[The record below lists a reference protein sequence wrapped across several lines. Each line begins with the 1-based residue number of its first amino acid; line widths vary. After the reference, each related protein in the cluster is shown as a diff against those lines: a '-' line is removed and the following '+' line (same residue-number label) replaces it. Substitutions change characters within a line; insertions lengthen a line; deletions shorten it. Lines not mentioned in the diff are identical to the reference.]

1 MLGYWASYSAIFLQ
15 VFGAGVILL
24 FGLPM
29 VLQPLTWARW
39 LRWQIPEQTHLAI
52 YFGRCL
58 GAIACVLG
66 VMAWCAARMPEVQ
79 PFFFNIL
86 IGSTVAM
93 VVVHVYG
100 ALRRIQ
106 PLTET
111 LEIPFW
117 FALFVLSLMF
127 YPLSH

>member
-1 MLGYWASYSAIFLQ
+1 MLGIWSAHAALFLQ
-15 VFGAGVILL
+15 IFGAGVILL

-39 LRWQIPEQTHLAI
+39 LRWRIPEQTHLAI

-66 VMAWCAARMPEVQ
+66 VMAWSAAAQPAVQ

-86 IGSTVAM
+86 AGSTGAM
-93 VVVHVYG
+93 VLVHVWG

-117 FALFVLSLMF
+117 LALCLLALAF
-127 YPLSH
+127 YPAA

>member
-1 MLGYWASYSAIFLQ
+1 MLGIWATHSAVFLQ

-39 LRWQIPEQTHLAI
+39 LRWQIPEHTHLAI

-66 VMAWCAARMPEVQ
+66 IAAWYAAAMPESQ
-79 PFFFNIL
+79 ELFFNIL
-86 IGSTVAM
+86 IGSTAAM
-93 VVVHVYG
+93 VLVHVYG

-106 PLTET
+106 PVTET

-117 FALFVLSLMF
+117 LGLFILALLF
-127 YPLSH
+127 YPAV